1 MADPIS
7 ATTGA
12 SSAQAFSNG
21 TQSYTIKRLEL
32 KMLLPKWLRN
42 DDADD
47 DHDDDQDHDD
57 VCVNYF
63 VG

>member
-1 MADPIS
+1 
-7 ATTGA
+7 
-12 SSAQAFSNG
+12 
-21 TQSYTIKRLEL
+21 
-32 KMLLPKWLRN
+32 MLVPKWLRN

>member
-1 MADPIS
+1 
-7 ATTGA
+7 
-12 SSAQAFSNG
+12 
-21 TQSYTIKRLEL
+21 
-32 KMLLPKWLRN
+32 MLLPKWLRN

-47 DHDDDQDHDD
+47 EHDDDQDHDD